1 MRTALALGL
10 AGSLLGCGGGDPG
23 RDVIAELGDLRV
35 ERAELDGALAAVTL
49 EATERDRVASRL
61 LDSLLEEKLLAEE
74 ARRRGVTVSE
84 ADTREYLADLPPG
97 SPVTDLEGARR
108 HILVRKLQDALLRA
122 LGPPSQAEVDLLAGR
137 LRVEAESAGASVVLR
152 TLRVA
157 SEQEGQEVGRRLQA
171 GETTFER
178 EAAARDPEAAAPLQ
192 VSLGRLPTEVVAA
205 VTPLAP
211 GQITAPVT
219 LHAGTYLFKL
229 VSRDAPGAAVR
240 DLRDEARQ
248 ELLRRRGDMAVRALL
263 GRLRQDHPLRLHRDR
278 LGFHYLEDGR

>member
-1 MRTALALGL
+1 VRTALALGL

-171 GETTFER
+171 GETTFDQQATTCCYASSDKSWVTDTAGVRWETFFTHG
-178 EAAARDPEAAAPLQ
+178 EATSYGEDE
-192 VSLGRLPTEVVAA
+192 RLP
-205 VTPLAP
+205 AP
-211 GQITAPVT
+211 PASACCGPKTQTA
-219 LHAGTYLFKL
+219 
-229 VSRDAPGAAVR
+229 SC
-240 DLRDEARQ
+240 
-248 ELLRRRGDMAVRALL
+248 
-263 GRLRQDHPLRLHRDR
+263 
-278 LGFHYLEDGR
+278 